1 MEDWEDDFTETIS
14 GECTSWCTAHMWIVP
29 AKAAGTW
36 QLGSNPLTL
45 TQEFQML
52 TGTLGTTA
60 ISDAKLRGSEI
71 TFTAGGTKYTG
82 QVSGN
87 SMKGTTAA
95 GTAWTAT
102 KK

>member
-1 MEDWEDDFTETIS
+1 
-14 GECTSWCTAHMWIVP
+14 
-29 AKAAGTW
+29 
-36 QLGSNPLTL
+36 
-45 TQEFQML
+45 ML
-52 TGTLGTTA
+52 SGTLGTTA
-60 ISDAKLRGSEI
+60 ISDAKMRGDEI

-95 GTAWTAT
+95 GAAWTAT

>member
-1 MEDWEDDFTETIS
+1 
-14 GECTSWCTAHMWIVP
+14 
-29 AKAAGTW
+29 
-36 QLGSNPLTL
+36 
-45 TQEFQML
+45 ML
-52 TGTLGTTA
+52 SGTLGTTA
-60 ISDAKLRGSEI
+60 ISDAKMRGREI